1 MPLPTGTWNINADG
15 NQGGPQAVPPT
26 AGLVI
31 GTLGAPD
38 SSGNVF
44 FQGSLTVTTPGGAST
59 QQITGFWD
67 EAGQEISFLALLSGS
82 PYPYPAFADFRGKLY
97 SFPPQTVGT
106 QDVTT
111 YTLAGVE
118 RLYSMTDNAVAWNT
132 LISGRP
138 GLWCAQ
144 ESKEGKDGKDK
155 EVSKDDKDLK
165 DRKEGGKDIKDKEPA
180 DVKDPPR
187 EMSPLNP
194 MGSTLMADQLA
205 LRVSALEQQM
215 AIGRSFIA
223 PEERPAIGGGVSTG
237 RA

>member
-1 MPLPTGTWNINADG
+1 MPLPTGTWTLNADG
-15 NQGGPQAVPPT
+15 NIPGT
-26 AGLVI
+26 LVI

-44 FQGSLTVTTPGGAST
+44 FQGTTTVTPPGGAAT
-59 QQITGFWD
+59 TDQITGFWD
-67 EAGQEISFLALLSGS
+67 EAGQEISFLAVATGS
-82 PYPYPAFADFRGKLY
+82 AYPYPAFADFRGKLY
-97 SFPPQTVGT
+97 SFPAQTVGAET
-106 QDVTT
+106 VTT

-118 RLYSMTDNAVAWNT
+118 RLYSMTDNAAAWNT

-144 ESKEGKDGKDK
+144 QQISTKAAKEGKEGKEAGKDK
-155 EVSKDDKDLK
+155 EHLDKV
-165 DRKEGGKDIKDKEPA
+165 P
-180 DVKDPPR
+180 VKDSDKPPTT

-194 MGSTLMADQLA
+194 MGSILMADQLA
-205 LRVSALEQQM
+205 QRVGALEQQM

-223 PEERPAIGGGVSTG
+223 PEERPAIGVGLSSG